1 MKELTLAEKLFK
13 KLSRKERAKIKLET
27 RKAEI
32 EAQAE
37 NNTLLAEYLDV
48 LSQISEQAKLVK
60 EDLEPLRLAMQAENK
75 TIMEDKSIKITTKK
89 DYTRSG
95 WNTQLLYEDF
105 EPKSEM
111 YQKYIVETS
120 VKGSI
125 KLEDKMKLN

>member
-13 KLSRKERAKIKLET
+13 KLSRKEKVKIELET

-37 NNTLLAEYLDV
+37 NNKLLAEYLDV
-48 LSQISEQAKLVK
+48 LSQISKQDKIVRA
-60 EDLEPLRLAMQAENK
+60 DLEPLRLAMQVENK
-75 TIMEDKSIKITTKK
+75 TTMEDKLIKITTKK

-105 EPKSEM
+105 GPKSKM
-111 YQKYIVETS
+111 YQKYITETP

-125 KLEDKMKLN
+125 KLEDK

>member
-13 KLSRKERAKIKLET
+13 KLSRKEKVKIKLET

-37 NNTLLAEYLDV
+37 NNKLLAEYLDV
-48 LSQISEQAKLVK
+48 LSQISKQDKIVK
-60 EDLEPLRLAMQAENK
+60 ADLEPLRLAMQVENK
-75 TIMEDKSIKITTKK
+75 TTMEDKSIKITTKK

-95 WNTQLLYEDF
+95 WNAQLLYEDF
-105 EPKSEM
+105 GPKSKM
-111 YQKYIVETS
+111 YQKYITETP

-125 KLEDKMKLN
+125 KLEDK

>member
-1 MKELTLAEKLFK
+1 MDINTSTNKEKV
-13 KLSRKERAKIKLET
+13 KIKLET

-37 NNTLLAEYLDV
+37 NNKLLAEYLDV
-48 LSQISEQAKLVK
+48 LSQISKQDKIVK
-60 EDLEPLRLAMQAENK
+60 ADLEPLRLAMQVENK
-75 TIMEDKSIKITTKK
+75 TTMEDKSIKITTKK

-105 EPKSEM
+105 GPKSKM
-111 YQKYIVETS
+111 YQKYITETP

-125 KLEDKMKLN
+125 KLEDK

>member
-1 MKELTLAEKLFK
+1 MKELTLAERLFK
-13 KLSRKERAKIKLET
+13 KLSRKEKVKIKLET

-37 NNTLLAEYLDV
+37 NNKLLAEYLDV
-48 LSQISEQAKLVK
+48 LSQISKQDKIVK
-60 EDLEPLRLAMQAENK
+60 ADLEPLRLAMQVENR
-75 TIMEDKSIKITTKK
+75 TTMEDKSIKITTKK

-105 EPKSEM
+105 GPKSKM
-111 YQKYIVETS
+111 YQKYITETP

-125 KLEDKMKLN
+125 KLEDK

>member
-13 KLSRKERAKIKLET
+13 KLSRKEKVKIKLET

-37 NNTLLAEYLDV
+37 NNKLLAEYLDV
-48 LSQISEQAKLVK
+48 LSQISKQDKIVK
-60 EDLEPLRLAMQAENK
+60 ADLEPLRLAMQVENK
-75 TIMEDKSIKITTKK
+75 TTMEDKSIKITTKK

-105 EPKSEM
+105 GPKSKM
-111 YQKYIVETS
+111 YQKYITETP

-125 KLEDKMKLN
+125 KLEDK